1 MDAVAKPT
9 EIANE
14 PSRLRYERDVILA
27 IKKHVTE
34 SGIELSNVFNLSP
47 TISRNVLAKPKRI
60 VFPKAQNGSC
70 LILFHSNATVD
81 RPRDSGSI
89 VLGPQKRPWNTGCH
103 VTYSGRETGDGASRG
118 SKHGTDYRSVDK
130 AYARYPNDFKRD
142 HRGTGRDRGGRRID
156 GSVFSRVH
164 RDDRHWDNKQ
174 ARPCEEEPEW
184 FSEGPATVS
193 DTIELGRVIEDVDD
207 EGTNFGSRMLEMSV
221 SSTRDD
227 LEPRQKKSEAEH
239 MASPKSSLDKQNSS
253 ISIEQVAAV
262 DVDSTKCTEIPGI
275 DAINDQLMQL
285 LKGSVSRTNVNSP
298 DKNNG
303 MDNFVTNH
311 FPAVLQV
318 ENKLRSIL
326 LGHAANGSN
335 RTKMAEAKS
344 TIQLL
349 HLPIPGTKPQILTVE
364 EIEAQLSLPSHNS
377 SPANPPVV
385 ASTTDLQSTLS
396 VDNKLVDFLPLKAQ
410 STNQPNS
417 RFNNSP
423 NLTSILQSLALR
435 QQSVCSKPVQLHGP
449 FGIFSNPIA
458 RLPTTA
464 NAVSASARINQLQH
478 CDPSAS
484 SGLSD
489 VTQQG
494 GLRQVWDA
502 LPDSRESNS
511 PRSLSHS
518 ADTSNMM
525 LQQTVGFPTGPLSEM
540 HSRPILM
547 SNSNSLAPPRRP
559 IVKAQQ
565 GLSGNHPSFLSS
577 LGLAAPNTP
586 SQNLSVNLQDFD
598 RRLLSLAL
606 KQQHQQRMNYGG
618 PPNVVGKLPG
628 NLFSPVSGDLRYV
641 GAASVPQLPTP
652 LAPIVSSNNNNADC
666 FTSRTRTAALQSDS
680 SLAFLS
686 HLVEMDR
693 SSVSYGYP
701 RSASASV
708 SPLLNVAVKA
718 KTLEE
723 IEHQEVANG
732 STF

>member
-1 MDAVAKPT
+1 MDAVAKSS

-47 TISRNVLAKPKRI
+47 TISRNVLAKPKRTI
-60 VFPKAQNGSC
+60 FPKAQN
-70 LILFHSNATVD
+70 D

-130 AYARYPNDFKRD
+130 AYARYPNDYKRD

-156 GSVFSRVH
+156 SNVFSRVH

-174 ARPCEEEPEW
+174 ARSCEEEPEW

-207 EGTNFGSRMLEMSV
+207 EGAAFGPRMLEMSV
-221 SSTRDD
+221 SSTRDN

-239 MASPKSSLDKQNSS
+239 MTSPKSFVDKQNSS
-253 ISIEQVAAV
+253 ISIEKMTTV
-262 DVDSTKCTEIPGI
+262 DVDPTKSTELPGSRFKHLFPQLDVSNDNAKTI

-298 DKNNG
+298 DKNN
-303 MDNFVTNH
+303 
-311 FPAVLQV
+311 VLQV

-326 LGHAANGSN
+326 LGHDLHAPNEIN
-335 RTKMAEAKS
+335 RPKMAETKS

-349 HLPIPGTKPQILTVE
+349 HLRFSGTKPQILTVE
-364 EIEAQLSLPSHNS
+364 EIEAQLSLPTHNS
-377 SPANPPVV
+377 SPANHPVV
-385 ASTTDLQSTLS
+385 ASTKDLQSTLS
-396 VDNKLVDFLPLKAQ
+396 VDNKLMDSLPLKAQ
-410 STNQPNS
+410 PTNQPNS
-417 RFNNSP
+417 RFSNSP

-449 FGIFSNPIA
+449 FGILSSPIA
-458 RLPTTA
+458 PLPTTT

-484 SGLSD
+484 SGLND

-494 GLRQVWDA
+494 GLRQAWDA

-511 PRSLSHS
+511 PRSIPHS
-518 ADTSNMM
+518 ADTSSMM
-525 LQQTVGFPTGPLSEM
+525 LLQTVGFPTGTLSEM
-540 HSRPILM
+540 HSRPMLM

-565 GLSGNHPSFLSS
+565 GLSGNHPPPCLSS
-577 LGLAAPNTP
+577 LGLATPNAP
-586 SQNLSVNLQDFD
+586 SQNLNVNLQDFD
-598 RRLLSLAL
+598 RRLLNLAL

-618 PPNVVGKLPG
+618 PPNLVSKLPG

-708 SPLLNVAVKA
+708 SPLLNASVKA

-732 STF
+732 GTF

>member
-1 MDAVAKPT
+1 MDAVAKPS

-60 VFPKAQNGSC
+60 VFPKAQN
-70 LILFHSNATVD
+70 D

-130 AYARYPNDFKRD
+130 AYFGYPNDYKRY
-142 HRGTGRDRGGRRID
+142 HRGSGRDRGGRRTD
-156 GSVFSRVH
+156 GSVFSRIH

-174 ARPCEEEPEW
+174 ARSCEEEPEW

-193 DTIELGRVIEDVDD
+193 DTIELGRVIEDVD
-207 EGTNFGSRMLEMSV
+207 ECTAFGPRMLEMSV
-221 SSTRDD
+221 SSTRDN
-227 LEPRQKKSEAEH
+227 LEPRQKKSEAEQT
-239 MASPKSSLDKQNSS
+239 MSPKSSIEKQNCSK
-253 ISIEQVAAV
+253 SIEPAAAV
-262 DVDSTKCTEIPGI
+262 DIDSTKNTELPGSRFKHLFPQLDVSNDSAKTI
-275 DAINDQLMQL
+275 DAMNDQLMQL
-285 LKGSVSRTNVNSP
+285 LKGSVSRTNINSP
-298 DKNNG
+298 DKNN
-303 MDNFVTNH
+303 
-311 FPAVLQV
+311 VLQV

-326 LGHAANGSN
+326 LGHDLRASNESN
-335 RTKMAEAKS
+335 RPKMTETKS

-349 HLPIPGTKPQILTVE
+349 HLRISGTKPQILTVE
-364 EIEAQLSLPSHNS
+364 EIEAQLSLPTHNS
-377 SPANPPVV
+377 SPVNPPVV
-385 ASTTDLQSTLS
+385 ASTKDFQSTLS
-396 VDNKLVDFLPLKAQ
+396 VDNKLMDSLPLKAQ

-417 RFNNSP
+417 RFSNSP
-423 NLTSILQSLALR
+423 NLTSILQSLALN

-449 FGIFSNPIA
+449 FGILSSPIA
-458 RLPTTA
+458 RLPTTT

-511 PRSLSHS
+511 PRLMPHS
-518 ADTSNMM
+518 ADMSSMM
-525 LQQTVGFPTGPLSEM
+525 LQHSVGFPTGSLSEM
-540 HSRPILM
+540 HSRPMLM

-565 GLSGNHPSFLSS
+565 GLSGNHPSPFLSS

-586 SQNLSVNLQDFD
+586 PHNLNVSLQDFD
-598 RRLLSLAL
+598 RRLLNLAL

-618 PPNVVGKLPG
+618 PPNVVSKLPG
-628 NLFSPVSGDLRYV
+628 NLFSPVGGDLCYV
-641 GAASVPQLPTP
+641 GASSVPQLPTP
-652 LAPIVSSNNNNADC
+652 LAPIASSNNNNADC

-693 SSVSYGYP
+693 SSVSCGYP
-701 RSASASV
+701 KSASASV

-732 STF
+732 GTF